1 MAGAYA
7 AANLAAAASVS
18 RRRPARFPL
27 VSLAF
32 AILHLSYGFGFL
44 TGLFRFAGRWSDPR
58 ARLARLRPAGEPGAV
73 VGEEP

>member
-1 MAGAYA
+1 MD
-7 AANLAAAASVS
+7 
-18 RRRPARFPL
+18 L
-27 VSLAF
+27 VKLREALLISSIAF